1 MAEHVPAHRPGSHPN
16 EESVT
21 MLRGFA
27 TINYWAADLA
37 AAREWYSELLGI
49 EPYFERAE
57 LDGRIIGPDDPDYHR
72 GRLGYVEF
80 RIGNYQHELGLIDS
94 RYAPGGPPT
103 TTGGVVLFWHVDDV
117 LAAVEKLL
125 SMGAEEYL
133 PITERG
139 GAGFVT
145 AAVVDP
151 FGNILGVMHNPH
163 YLEIL
168 RAREQV

>member
-1 MAEHVPAHRPGSHPN
+1 
-16 EESVT
+16 

-27 TINYWAADLA
+27 TVNYWAADLA
-37 AAREWYSELLGI
+37 AAKGWYSELLGI

-80 RIGNYQHELGLIDS
+80 RIGDYQHELGLIDS
-94 RYAPGGPPT
+94 RYAPAGPPSSA
-103 TTGGVVLFWHVDDV
+103 GGAVLYWHVDDV
-117 LAAVEKLL
+117 PAAVEKLR
-125 SMGAEEYL
+125 SMGAKEYQ
-133 PITERG
+133 PITKRG

-151 FGNILGVMHNPH
+151 FGNILGVMYNPH